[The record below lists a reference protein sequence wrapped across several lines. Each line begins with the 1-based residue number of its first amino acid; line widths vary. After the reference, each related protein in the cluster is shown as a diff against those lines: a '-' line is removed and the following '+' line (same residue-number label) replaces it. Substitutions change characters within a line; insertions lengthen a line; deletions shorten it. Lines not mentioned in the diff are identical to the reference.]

1 MHVAYC
7 KARFG
12 SLRRRMF
19 VHAPKNRISST
30 PGPVSPFH
38 YFPRLGCAGRQADY
52 RQHFGRRITIAMR
65 RWEAVP
71 ASSLSNCAGLWLFV
85 RAPNASR
92 RHHKRENSCQYAPQ
106 LFLSCVRHRKRENS
120 IEPMPETCEHRWI
133 KNGTRGKSKSGTR
146 SKSKSGFVQ
155 RWVCTKCGKPR
166 NDYEHDP
173 GATRLQAL
181 ALVATRRL
189 SFDQAE
195 YLTGPKSENITKHLR
210 SVVADPGRWA
220 ETREKLSLLGTGDQE
235 LDYLRSIVDIANLT
249 NQRLQGSG
257 PNLNAD
263 LAEMKRRIESVIGC
277 EVVFGTSRQGVRV
290 CRKKDFDEFMRK
302 IRRLPIDRL
311 TTTKRLSTEEL
322 RVLRQLHTP
331 NAEAK
336 LLSRLQSGGIEIDPV
351 TRRLLPPKLTM
362 RSLADGLKMD
372 VRTFTGIAV
381 ALVRKLRRLTAQTK
395 Q

>member
-1 MHVAYC
+1 
-7 KARFG
+7 
-12 SLRRRMF
+12 
-19 VHAPKNRISST
+19 
-30 PGPVSPFH
+30 
-38 YFPRLGCAGRQADY
+38 
-52 RQHFGRRITIAMR
+52 
-65 RWEAVP
+65 
-71 ASSLSNCAGLWLFV
+71 
-85 RAPNASR
+85 
-92 RHHKRENSCQYAPQ
+92 
-106 LFLSCVRHRKRENS
+106 
-120 IEPMPETCEHRWI
+120 MPETCEHSWV
-133 KNGTRGKSKSGTR
+133 KNGTRDND
-146 SKSKSGFVQ
+146 KSGFVQ
-155 RWVCTKCGKPR
+155 RWVCTKCREPR

-220 ETREKLSLLGTGDQE
+220 ETREKLSLLGAGDQE
-235 LDYLRSIVDIANLT
+235 LDYLRSIVCIAKLT
-249 NQRLQGSG
+249 DQRLQASG
-257 PNLNAD
+257 PNLPVD
-263 LAEMKRRIESVIGC
+263 LTKLRRRIESIIGC
-277 EVVFGTSRQGVRV
+277 EVVIGTSRQGVRV
-290 CRKKDFDEFMRK
+290 CRKNDFDELVRK
-302 IRRLPIDRL
+302 IRSLPIDRL

-331 NAEAK
+331 NAGAK
-336 LLSRLQSGGIEIDPV
+336 VLSMFQSHEIDPV

-372 VRTFTGIAV
+372 ARTFTGIAV